1 MAKLCCQMMHRPLHL
16 QKMCNL
22 LWEELPDYVVISDV
36 KYPVWTSFKNWVQI
50 LILAEE
56 KGFSDGHAVAKMLKL
71 CYKEK
76 LPKNIVSAIL
86 GIIAFLNGDTE
97 FSVSSGKKS
106 AQKVF
111 SFNQDASV
119 IYSTFYEKY
128 GIDLSDTDMHWYKFC
143 ALFENLADDN
153 PFRTLIRIR
162 TMDDN
167 EIKNSKV
174 SRQVRELKSKYSLK
188 NKTEVDVA
196 EGLAC
201 LF

>member
-1 MAKLCCQMMHRPLHL
+1 MMPRPLHL
-16 QKMCNL
+16 QQMCNL
-22 LWEELPDYVVISDV
+22 LWEELPDYVVV
-36 KYPVWTSFKNWVQI
+36 LAEKYPVYTSFRNWIQI

-56 KGFSDGHAVAKMLKL
+56 AGFKDARSVAKMLKL
-71 CYKEK
+71 CYREK
-76 LPKNIVSAIL
+76 LPPDIVSAIF

-97 FSVSSGKKS
+97 YSASPGSKS

-111 SFNQDASV
+111 SFSQDASA

-128 GIDLSDTDMHWYKFC
+128 GIDLLDTEMHWYKFC

-162 TMDDN
+162 TMDEN
-167 EIKNSKV
+167 EMKNSKA
-174 SRQVRELKSKYSLK
+174 SRNVRELKAKYGLK
-188 NKTEVDVA
+188 SKTEIDVA